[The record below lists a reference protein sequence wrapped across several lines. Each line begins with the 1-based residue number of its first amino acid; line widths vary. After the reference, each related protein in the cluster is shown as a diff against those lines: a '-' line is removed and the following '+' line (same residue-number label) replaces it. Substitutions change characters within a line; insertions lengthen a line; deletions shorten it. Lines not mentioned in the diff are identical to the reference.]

1 MQNKKKHTLFIGGT
15 LFLSFILFTLLVIK
29 VDVQAIGP
37 HHSTVG
43 LATLNNTVFNF
54 FKVNLIWYHI
64 TDWLGLSAVVV
75 ALGFSI
81 LGLIQFLKRR
91 SVFKVDPDIILLGAV
106 YIITILFYVFFE
118 KYIINYRPILL
129 DGILEPSYPS
139 SHTMFVIII
148 MGTAVT
154 QLQKRV
160 HSLFIQRL
168 TIVVCFIII
177 FLTIMGR
184 LVSGVHWF
192 SDIIGGI
199 LLSSSLCTLY
209 HYFTLKD

>member
-43 LATLNNTVFNF
+43 LATLNNAIFNF

-64 TDWLGLSAVVV
+64 TDWLGLSAVVI

-81 LGLIQFLKRR
+81 LGLLQCLKRR
-91 SVFKVDPDIILLGAV
+91 SVYKVDSDIILLGVV

-118 KYIINYRPILL
+118 KHIINYRPIVL

-139 SHTMFVIII
+139 SHTILVIII
-148 MGTAVT
+148 MRTAVT

-160 HSLFIQRL
+160 RSLFVQRL
-168 TIVVCFIII
+168 AIAVCFIII
-177 FLTIMGR
+177 FLTIIGR

-192 SDIIGGI
+192 SDIMGGI
-199 LLSSSLCTLY
+199 LLSSSLCILY
-209 HYFTLKD
+209 HYFTLKN